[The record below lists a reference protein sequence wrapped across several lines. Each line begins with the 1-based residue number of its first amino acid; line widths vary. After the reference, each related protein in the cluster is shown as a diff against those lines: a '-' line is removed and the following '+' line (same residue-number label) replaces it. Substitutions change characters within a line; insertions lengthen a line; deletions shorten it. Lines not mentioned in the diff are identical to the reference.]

1 MTVSTINKLG
11 LTDDERVCFYYNQN
25 NKRCVGE
32 VRRFDP
38 IDGLLVL
45 YNPPDDLSIEFLWN
59 STLGKWVGFG
69 ESTGYSVEFNIE
81 GETPI
86 IKVDAADRGAQTDG
100 YPEPAEK
107 ATTITRF
114 PS

>member
-1 MTVSTINKLG
+1 MTVTAINKLG
-11 LTDDERVCFYYNQN
+11 LTDEERLCFYYNAD
-25 NKRCVGE
+25 NKKYAAE
-32 VRRFDP
+32 VRQFDP

-45 YNPPDDLSIEFLWN
+45 YNPADNITIDFLWN
-59 STLGKWVGFG
+59 SIEEKWVGIG
-69 ESTGYSVEFNIE
+69 ETAGHTAEFNIE

-86 IKVDAADRGAQTDG
+86 NKVNAADRGVKTLG
-100 YPEPAEK
+100 YPEPAKK